1 MGHSTRS
8 TKPCSSRT
16 ASSYP
21 NESFPNPG
29 DAKQAFALIQVP
41 SDGTASYPALNRYSF
56 LEYSM
61 NIFILFK
68 GEMFASCTQQ
78 VGDVA
83 TRCCRAFRPHKN
95 GAGAPRSSLH
105 LGGFE
110 LRLET
115 SNILT
120 AHLEL
125 PFYTLN
131 ALLPALTKLGI
142 GTGRSPG
149 FLAQLASYSAGSKH
163 KA

>member
-1 MGHSTRS
+1 MVQNGDKESRS
-8 TKPCSSRT
+8 VGK
-16 ASSYP
+16 
-21 NESFPNPG
+21 
-29 DAKQAFALIQVP
+29 
-41 SDGTASYPALNRYSF
+41 
-56 LEYSM
+56 
-61 NIFILFK
+61 LFK
-68 GEMFASCTQQ
+68 GEMFEMFASCTQW

-83 TRCCRAFRPHKN
+83 TRRCRAFRPHKN